1 MTDGAWGRLLR
12 AAWLVPVPVLLLYGI
27 WIFASYGPGH
37 DPRDAALIGRHFVT
51 QSQASS
57 VIKLDPRYSYPAGES
72 GYDGEFVY
80 FIALDPV
87 NARYYVDAPSYRYTR
102 IVYPLLARALAL
114 GRPSLIPWTL
124 LLINWLAI
132 GGGTLAAALWLRR
145 RGQPPWFAIAYGFYP
160 GLLVALQRDTTEALA
175 YGLVAL
181 GMFLW
186 DFGGQRRIVWSALVF
201 ALAALTRETTVVFP
215 VLYGLGVFLW
225 NPPPRP
231 SPARGEGESG
241 NPPPRPSPAR
251 GEGAV
256 LIAAAVVPL
265 LIYKAFLVV
274 WLGTRGD
281 PGLLLE
287 RVPFLGLIAARDST
301 YWLQELWLIL
311 IPALICSVA
320 AILALRRR
328 VRLVEAWVVLANVL
342 LFVVLLS
349 RTSYIDIYS
358 SSRVA
363 TGVVLAAVVALPA
376 FSAVIGT
383 RLWFWVSGAI
393 WVSPLPVWVV
403 IPELRWVVHLT
414 GVFRHVACRLLRQ
427 SGSL

>member
-1 MTDGAWGRLLR
+1 MTDGTWGRLLR

-27 WIFASYGPGH
+27 WVVASYGPGH
-37 DPRDAALIGRHFVT
+37 DPRDAILIGRHFVT
-51 QSQASS
+51 QSHASS
-57 VIKLDPRYSYPAGES
+57 VIKLDPGYSYPAGES

-87 NARYYVDAPSYRYTR
+87 NARYYLDAPSYRYTR

-132 GGGTLAAALWLRR
+132 GGGTLAAAVWLKR
-145 RGQPPWFAIAYGFYP
+145 RGQPPWFALAYGFYP

-181 GMFLW
+181 GIFLW
-186 DFGGQRRIVWSALVF
+186 DHGGRRRIIWSALVF
-201 ALAALTRETTVVFP
+201 ALAGLTRETTVVFP
-215 VLYGLGVFLW
+215 VLYGIGLLLTSHHPALPQRGRE
-225 NPPPRP
+225 NA
-231 SPARGEGESG
+231 ARGQG
-241 NPPPRPSPAR
+241 
-251 GEGAV
+251 V
-256 LIAAAVVPL
+256 LVIAAAVVAL
-265 LIYKAFLVV
+265 IIYKAFLVV

-287 RVPFLGLIAARDST
+287 RVPFAGLIAARGSS
-301 YWLQELWLIL
+301 YWVQEIWIIL

-320 AILALRRR
+320 AIVALRRR
-328 VRLVEAWVVLANVL
+328 VRLVEAWIILANVI

-349 RTSYIDIYS
+349 RTSYVDIYS
-358 SSRVA
+358 FSRVA

-376 FSAVIGT
+376 ISVVIGT
-383 RLWFWVSGAI
+383 RLWFWLSGAI
-393 WVSPLPVWVV
+393 WVSPLPLWVV
-403 IPELRWVVHLT
+403 IPELRWMVHLT
-414 GVFRHVACRLLRQ
+414 RLFRHVACRLLRQ

>member
-1 MTDGAWGRLLR
+1 MTDGAWGRLRR

-27 WIFASYGPGH
+27 WIFAFFGPGH
-37 DPRDAALIGRHFVT
+37 DPRDAVLIGRHFVMA
-51 QSQASS
+51 SHASS
-57 VIKLDPRYSYPAGES
+57 SIKLDPTYSYPAGES

-87 NARYYVDAPSYRYTR
+87 NARYYVDVPSYRYTR

-132 GGGTLAAALWLRR
+132 GGGTLAAALWLKRK
-145 RGQPPWFAIAYGFYP
+145 GQLPWFALAYGFYP

-181 GMFLW
+181 GIFLW
-186 DFGGQRRIVWSALVF
+186 DYGGRRRIIWSALVF

-215 VLYGLGVFLW
+215 VLYGVGLLV
-225 NPPPRP
+225 
-231 SPARGEGESG
+231 G

-251 GEGAV
+251 REGAL

-265 LIYKAFLVV
+265 IIYKAFLVV

-287 RVPFLGLIAARDST
+287 RVPFAGLIAARQST
-301 YWLQELWLIL
+301 YWVQELWLIL

-320 AILALRRR
+320 AIVALRRR
-328 VRLVEAWVVLANVL
+328 VRLVAAWIVLANVI

-349 RTSYIDIYS
+349 RTSYVDIYS

-363 TGVVLAAVVALPA
+363 TGVVLAAIFALPA
-376 FSAVIGT
+376 ITAVIGT
-383 RLWFWVSGAI
+383 RLWFWLSGAI
-393 WVSPLPVWVV
+393 WVSPVPFWVV
-403 IPELRWVVHLT
+403 IPELRWMVHLT
-414 GVFRHVACRLLRQ
+414 GLFRRVACRLLRQ

>member
-1 MTDGAWGRLLR
+1 MTDGAWARLLR

-37 DPRDAALIGRHFVT
+37 DPRDAVLIGRHFVT

-57 VIKLDPRYSYPAGES
+57 VIKLDPGYSYPAGES

-132 GGGTLAAALWLRR
+132 GGGTLTAALWLKR
-145 RGQPPWFAIAYGFYP
+145 RGQPPWFALAYGFYP

-181 GMFLW
+181 GIFLW
-186 DFGGQRRIVWSALVF
+186 DFGGRRRIVWSALVF

-215 VLYGLGVFLW
+215 VLYGIGALLW
-225 NPPPRP
+225 
-231 SPARGEGESG
+231 

-274 WLGTRGD
+274 WPGTRGD

-342 LFVVLLS
+342 LFVVLLP
-349 RTSYIDIYS
+349 RTSYIDIYP

-363 TGVVLAAVVALPA
+363 TGVVLAAVFALPA

-383 RLWFWVSGAI
+383 RLWFWLSGAI

-403 IPELRWVVHLT
+403 IPELRWGVHLT
-414 GVFRHVACRLLRQ
+414 GLFRHVACRLLRQ

>member
-1 MTDGAWGRLLR
+1 
-12 AAWLVPVPVLLLYGI
+12 VLLLYGI
-27 WIFASYGPGH
+27 WIFAFYGPGH
-37 DPRDAALIGRHFVT
+37 DPRDAVLIGRHFVT
-51 QSQASS
+51 QSHASS
-57 VIKLDPRYSYPAGES
+57 VIKLDPGYSYPAGES

-132 GGGTLAAALWLRR
+132 GGGTLAAALWLKR
-145 RGQPPWFAIAYGFYP
+145 RGQPPWFALAYGFYP

-175 YGLVAL
+175 YGLLAL
-181 GMFLW
+181 GIFLW
-186 DFGGQRRIVWSALVF
+186 DFGGRRRILWSSLVF

-215 VLYGLGVFLW
+215 VLYGMGVLLSGPHPALPQSGRE
-225 NPPPRP
+225 NG
-231 SPARGEGESG
+231 PARGEGDFRSA
-241 NPPPRPSPAR
+241 PAR
-251 GEGAV
+251 WEGDFRSRLDGLLV
-256 LIAAAVVPL
+256 IGAALVPL
-265 LIYKAFLVV
+265 LIYKVFLVV

-287 RVPFLGLIAARDST
+287 RVPLAGLIAVRQST
-301 YWLQELWLIL
+301 YFLEELWLIL

-320 AILALRRR
+320 AIVALRRR
-328 VRLVEAWVVLANVL
+328 VRLVEAWIVLINVV

-358 SSRVA
+358 SSRIA
-363 TGVVLAAVVALPA
+363 TGVVLAAIVALPPIT
-376 FSAVIGT
+376 AVIGT
-383 RLWFWVSGAI
+383 RLWFWLSGAI
-393 WVSPLPVWVV
+393 WLSPVPFWVL

-414 GVFRHVACRLLRQ
+414 GFFRHVACRLLRQ

>member
-57 VIKLDPRYSYPAGES
+57 VIKLDPGYSYPAGES

-102 IVYPLLARALAL
+102 IVYPLLARVLAL

-132 GGGTLAAALWLRR
+132 GGGTLAAAFWLER
-145 RGQPPWFAIAYGFYP
+145 RGQPPWFALAYGFYP

-181 GMFLW
+181 GIFLW
-186 DFGGQRRIVWSALVF
+186 DLGGRRRIIWSALVF

-215 VLYGLGVFLW
+215 VLYGLGLILSSPHPALPQRGRE
-225 NPPPRP
+225 N
-231 SPARGEGESG
+231 SPAR
-241 NPPPRPSPAR
+241 R
-251 GEGAV
+251 EGAL
-256 LIAAAVVPL
+256 LIGAAVVPL

-274 WLGTRGD
+274 WLGTRSD

-287 RVPFLGLIAARDST
+287 RVPFLGLIAARQST
-301 YWLQELWLIL
+301 YWLQELWVIL
-311 IPALICSVA
+311 IPAMICSVA

-328 VRLVEAWVVLANVL
+328 VRLVEAWVVLVNVL

-349 RTSYIDIYS
+349 RTSYVDIYS

-383 RLWFWVSGAI
+383 RLWFWLSGSI
-393 WVSPLPVWVV
+393 WVSPLPFWVV
-403 IPELRWVVHLT
+403 IPELRWGVHLT
-414 GVFRHVACRLLRQ
+414 GLFRHVACRLLRQ

>member
-1 MTDGAWGRLLR
+1 MTEGAGGRLRR

-37 DPRDAALIGRHFVT
+37 DPRDAVLIGRHFVT

-57 VIKLDPRYSYPAGES
+57 AIKLDPGYSYPAGES

-80 FIALDPV
+80 FTALDPV

-132 GGGTLAAALWLRR
+132 CGGALAAALWLRR

-186 DFGGQRRIVWSALVF
+186 DFGGRRRIVWSALVF
-201 ALAALTRETTVVFP
+201 TLAALTRETTVVFP

-225 NPPPRP
+225 TPPPRP

-251 GEGAV
+251 GGGAV

-274 WLGTRGD
+274 WLGTRGWSGFRVERGAVFGTDRCARLGVLAPGAVADPD
-281 PGLLLE
+281 PGSDL
-287 RVPFLGLIAARDST
+287 
-301 YWLQELWLIL
+301 
-311 IPALICSVA
+311 
-320 AILALRRR
+320 LRRCDPR
-328 VRLVEAWVVLANVL
+328 PP
-342 LFVVLLS
+342 
-349 RTSYIDIYS
+349 
-358 SSRVA
+358 
-363 TGVVLAAVVALPA
+363 PA
-376 FSAVIGT
+376 GSVG
-383 RLWFWVSGAI
+383 RGLGGA
-393 WVSPLPVWVV
+393 
-403 IPELRWVVHLT
+403 
-414 GVFRHVACRLLRQ
+414 
-427 SGSL
+427 

>member
-37 DPRDAALIGRHFVT
+37 DPRDAILIGRHFVT
-51 QSQASS
+51 ESHASS
-57 VIKLDPRYSYPAGES
+57 AIKLDPTYSYPAGES

-87 NARYYVDAPSYRYTR
+87 NARYYVDVPSYRYTR

-132 GGGTLAAALWLRR
+132 GGGTLAAAWWLKR
-145 RGQPPWFAIAYGFYP
+145 RGQPPWFALAYGFYP

-181 GMFLW
+181 GIFLW
-186 DFGGQRRIVWSALVF
+186 DYAGRRRIIWSALVF
-201 ALAALTRETTVVFP
+201 ALAALTRETTIVFP
-215 VLYGLGVFLW
+215 VLYGVGLLLT
-225 NPPPRP
+225 
-231 SPARGEGESG
+231 SPHPAFPHRGRGNVGTREEGFG
-241 NPPPRPSPAR
+241 TRVD
-251 GEGAV
+251 GAV
-256 LIAAAVVPL
+256 LIGAAVVPL

-287 RVPFLGLIAARDST
+287 RVPFLGLIAARHST
-301 YWLQELWLIL
+301 YWLQEIWIIL
-311 IPALICSVA
+311 IPGLICSIA
-320 AILALRRR
+320 AIVALSRR
-328 VRLVEAWVVLANVL
+328 VRPVEAWIVLVNVA

-363 TGVVLAAVVALPA
+363 TGVPLAAVFALPA
-376 FSAVIGT
+376 ISAIVGT
-383 RLWFWVSGAI
+383 RLWFWLSGAV
-393 WVSPLPVWVV
+393 WLSPLPSWVLV
-403 IPELRWVVHLT
+403 PELRWMVHVT
-414 GVFRHVACRLLRQ
+414 GLFRHVACRLLRQ